1 MLIVGGSGP
10 GKTNQLLNLI
20 NHEPGIDR
28 IYLYAK
34 NLYEVKYQLLIKRRE
49 STGLKYLNTSKAFIE
64 YTNDMDDILK
74 NIEEYNS
81 NKKRKIL
88 ILFDD
93 MIADKLNDKKA

>member
-34 NLYEVKYQLLIKRRE
+34 NLYEVKYQLLIK
-49 STGLKYLNTSKAFIE
+49 
-64 YTNDMDDILK
+64 
-74 NIEEYNS
+74 
-81 NKKRKIL
+81 KKRKYR
-88 ILFDD
+88 F
-93 MIADKLNDKKA
+93 KVFKYFKSFY

>member
-34 NLYEVKYQLLIKRRE
+34 NLYEVKYQLLIK
-49 STGLKYLNTSKAFIE
+49 
-64 YTNDMDDILK
+64 
-74 NIEEYNS
+74 
-81 NKKRKIL
+81 KKRKYRFKVFKYFKSFYWIH
-88 ILFDD
+88 
-93 MIADKLNDKKA
+93 KWYGWYS